1 MTALPRSNGAAPA
14 GLAADA
20 RSLDSLRG
28 RAASDPKGAA
38 KEVAR
43 QFESLF
49 MQEMLKSM
57 RQATQSS
64 GLLDN
69 EGTKLGTE
77 LLDQQLATQMSGLPG
92 GLSGALLR
100 QLERG
105 LGVSA
110 GAGGGAATGALPG
123 AAAGGRGALAAPL
136 PGQAAGA
143 PARTAPAEAGANVA
157 RGGGKAQEFVAAH
170 QAAAREAEAATGIP
184 AAFMIA
190 QAAHETG
197 WGRRDIRMADGSPS
211 HNLFGIKA
219 GPNWKGPVAE
229 VRTTEYFSGQPRQVV
244 QRFRAYASPQESFAD
259 YARLIKNSPRYAGVV
274 ANGGSAQGFAQG
286 LQRAGYATDPA
297 YAEKLGRVINTTL
310 RLQRT
315 LT

>member
-1 MTALPRSNGAAPA
+1 PA
-14 GLAADA
+14 
-20 RSLDSLRG
+20 
-28 RAASDPKGAA
+28 
-38 KEVAR
+38 E
-43 QFESLF
+43 
-49 MQEMLKSM
+49 
-57 RQATQSS
+57 
-64 GLLDN
+64 
-69 EGTKLGTE
+69 
-77 LLDQQLATQMSGLPG
+77 
-92 GLSGALLR
+92 
-100 QLERG
+100 
-105 LGVSA
+105 
-110 GAGGGAATGALPG
+110 GGAAA
-123 AAAGGRGALAAPL
+123 
-136 PGQAAGA
+136 
-143 PARTAPAEAGANVA
+143 A
-157 RGGGKAQEFVAAH
+157 RGGGQAQAFVAAH
-170 QAAAREAEAATGIP
+170 QAAAREAEAVTGIP

-229 VRTTEYFSGQPRQVV
+229 VLTTEYFSGQPRQVV

-274 ANGGSAQGFAQG
+274 ANGGSAHGFAQG

-297 YAEKLGRVINTTL
+297 YAEKLGRVIDTTL

>member
-1 MTALPRSNGAAPA
+1 MTALPRSTPSSAPA
-14 GLAADA
+14 GLAADG
-20 RSLDSLRG
+20 RTLDSLRH

-43 QFESLF
+43 QFEALF
-49 MQEMLKSM
+49 MHEMLKSM
-57 RQATQSS
+57 RQATQAS

-69 EGTKLGTE
+69 EGTQMGTE
-77 LLDQQLATQMSGLPG
+77 LLDQQLATQLSGRPG

-105 LGVSA
+105 MGLSSSA
-110 GAGGGAATGALPG
+110 GAAGAVAPA
-123 AAAGGRGALAAPL
+123 AAPL

-143 PARTAPAEAGANVA
+143 PARTGTEAGALA
-157 RGGGKAQEFVAAH
+157 GADRSGKAQAFVAAH
-170 QAAAREAEAATGIP
+170 QAAARVAEASTGIP

-211 HNLFGIKA
+211 NNLFGIKA
-219 GPNWKGPVAE
+219 GPDWKGPVAE
-229 VRTTEYFSGQPRQVV
+229 VLTTEYLSGQPRQVV
-244 QRFRAYASPQESFAD
+244 QRFRAYASAQESFAD
-259 YARLIKNSPRYAGVV
+259 YARLLKNSPRYAGVL
-274 ANGGSAQGFAQG
+274 ANGSSAQGFAQG

-297 YAEKLGRVINTTL
+297 YAEKLGRVIDTTL

-315 LT
+315 QT

>member
-38 KEVAR
+38 REVAR

-105 LGVSA
+105 MGVST
-110 GAGGGAATGALPG
+110 GSGALPG
-123 AAAGGRGALAAPL
+123 AAGGGRGALAAPL

-143 PARTAPAEAGANVA
+143 PARTAPAEAGADVA
-157 RGGGKAQEFVAAH
+157 RGGGKAQEFVAAY
-170 QAAAREAEAATGIP
+170 QAAAREAEAVTGIP

-229 VRTTEYFSGQPRQVV
+229 VTTTEYFSGQPRQVV
-244 QRFRAYASPQESFAD
+244 QRFRAYASAQESFAD

-274 ANGGSAQGFAQG
+274 ANGGSAHGFAHG

>member
-1 MTALPRSNGAAPA
+1 MTTLPRASGAAPA

-28 RAASDPKGAA
+28 RAASDPRGAA

-43 QFESLF
+43 QFEALF

-57 RQATQSS
+57 RQATQAS

-69 EGTKLGTE
+69 EGTQLGTE

-105 LGVSA
+105 LGV
-110 GAGGGAATGALPG
+110 GTDTLPG
-123 AAAGGRGALAAPL
+123 AAGGRGALAAPL

-143 PARTAPAEAGANVA
+143 PARSAPAQAGAAVG
-157 RGGGKAQEFVAAH
+157 RGGQAQEFVAAH
-170 QAAAREAEAATGIP
+170 HEAAREAEAVTGIP

-219 GPNWKGPVAE
+219 GPNWKGPVAQ
-229 VRTTEYFSGQPRQVV
+229 VLTTEYFSGQPRQVV

-259 YARLIKNSPRYAGVV
+259 YARLIKNSPRYANVV

-297 YAEKLGRVINTTL
+297 YAEKLGRVIDTTL

>member
-1 MTALPRSNGAAPA
+1 MTALPRSSGAAPA

-28 RAASDPKGAA
+28 RAASDPRGAA

-43 QFESLF
+43 QFEALF

-57 RQATQSS
+57 RQATQAS

-77 LLDQQLATQMSGLPG
+77 LMDQQLATQMSGLPG

-105 LGVSA
+105 MGTGSGPSA
-110 GAGGGAATGALPG
+110 PGALPG
-123 AAAGGRGALAAPL
+123 AAAGGRGAVAAPL
-136 PGQAAGA
+136 PGQAVGA
-143 PARTAPAEAGANVA
+143 PARTGAADASATVA
-157 RGGGKAQEFVAAH
+157 RGGKAQEFVAAH

-219 GPNWKGPVAE
+219 GPNWRGPVAE
-229 VRTTEYFSGQPRQVV
+229 VLTTEYFSGQPRQVV

-297 YAEKLGRVINTTL
+297 YAEKLGRVIDTTL